1 MDAGRQSGGGRIVAT
16 FYDLYSEICS
26 ASLATESVQAGL
38 ETVDS
43 FKTLAD
49 EDIDLLEKTSKENNI
64 VELGKEKDFGDEA
77 ITVVSATYS
86 ITSSAT
92 SSVTPIQQNLP
103 LTSPIQP
110 SSSESS
116 QEDKLLER
124 KWRNVEKSQK

>member
-16 FYDLYSEICS
+16 FYDLDSEICS

-43 FKTLAD
+43 LKTLAD

-64 VELGKEKDFGDEA
+64 VELGEEKDFGDEA
-77 ITVVSATYS
+77 ITVVIATYS
-86 ITSSAT
+86 ITSSVT

-103 LTSPIQP
+103 LKSAIQL

-124 KWRNVEKSQK
+124 KWRKC

>member
-43 FKTLAD
+43 LKTLAD

-64 VELGKEKDFGDEA
+64 VELGEEKDFGDEA
-77 ITVVSATYS
+77 ITVVIATYS
-86 ITSSAT
+86 IT

-103 LTSPIQP
+103 LKSAIQL

-124 KWRNVEKSQK
+124 KWRKC